1 MDEWRPVISQTSF
14 DKSLSLVTFD
24 DELLRL
30 GLTEE
35 ATVGDVRK
43 VETVVECWVRAE
55 LAGLSLLLLV
65 LSLLLLVLSLAN
77 FLSVIEPD
85 IGEASRLIDVADEV
99 E

>member
-43 VETVVECWVRAE
+43 VETVVECWVRVE

-65 LSLLLLVLSLAN
+65 LSLAN
-77 FLSVIEPD
+77 CLSVIEPD